1 MQEVYGLEDE
11 RISWTA
17 LGFPGGIGRS
27 QSVCGAL
34 TGGIIAIGLD
44 SGRKT
49 TDRVAAYAMASQR
62 ARQLYQG
69 FEAAFDHTDCRSLI
83 GPILNDREAWEKF
96 RSMGLGRWKC
106 RIYVEYVVR
115 TLVEE
120 EEKGK
125 QD

>member
-11 RISWTA
+11 RISWAA
-17 LGFPGGIGRS
+17 LGFPGGMGRS

-49 TDRVAAYAMASQR
+49 KDRIEAYAMASQR
-62 ARQLYQG
+62 ARRLYQG

-83 GPILNDREAWEKF
+83 GPILDDREAWARL
-96 RSMGLGRWKC
+96 RSSELWRWKC
-106 RIYVEYVVR
+106 PRYVEYVVR

-120 EEKGK
+120 AGK
-125 QD
+125 AGED

>member
-11 RISWTA
+11 RVSWTA

-44 SGRKT
+44 SGRKNS
-49 TDRVAAYAMASQR
+49 DFAAAYAMASQR

-83 GPILNDREAWEKF
+83 GSIPDTEAWQRL
-96 RSMGLGRWKC
+96 RSSGLMRWKC

-120 EEKGK
+120 AEKGTEG
-125 QD
+125 

>member
-11 RISWTA
+11 RISWAA

-49 TDRVAAYAMASQR
+49 NDRLEAYAMASQR
-62 ARQLYQG
+62 ARRLYQG

-83 GPILNDREAWEKF
+83 GPMPDTEAWQKL
-96 RSMGLGRWKC
+96 RSSGLLRWKC
-106 RIYVEYVVR
+106 RIYVEFVVR

-120 EEKGK
+120 AGK
-125 QD
+125 AGED